1 MSKLALTI
9 AKYRYL
15 TTVNA
20 KRVLKLLRHK
30 ELKHLF
36 SVSRH
41 LYQANKYHKEGHQDS
56 CQSHRDDHMLLAV
69 SQRLYQHS
77 AQHKNVQRM
86 HHRRPNGLHFGR
98 DPSLHGEIPA
108 QTLLPNGGALQV
120 QRALHK
126 RDHQGPLATLDQLK
140 FVACLYPKAYNSVH
154 AVLQPALGIA

>member
-41 LYQANKYHKEGHQDS
+41 LYQANKY
-56 CQSHRDDHMLLAV
+56 V

-140 FVACLYPKAYNSVH
+140 FVACLYPKAYNPVH